1 MCDDV
6 VARFRCAPTHE
17 TRGED
22 PLPFKHHVRCPPVVA
37 SGGTICPPAQRERV
51 HILQEDD
58 DSQDCPECRGE
69 TPPETP

>member
-6 VARFRCAPTHE
+6 VARFRCAAIHE
-17 TRGED
+17 ARGED
-22 PLPFKHHVRCPPVVA
+22 PLRFKHHVRCRPVVTS
-37 SGGTICPPAQRERV
+37 SGALCPPAYRERA

-58 DSQDCPECRGE
+58 DSQDCPECRAE